1 MGAAVT
7 SALRSTIATVGVVIG
22 YLLLGE
28 ALLRGIFGYAIE
40 PWLASSRVFAF
51 VRPRLVIT
59 DYNGIRPAETVL
71 NMWPSAP
78 TSASSRWRS
87 ARSAPWCSPA
97 AMCREEP
104 HRRPT

>member
-1 MGAAVT
+1 
-7 SALRSTIATVGVVIG
+7 VGVVIG

-59 DYNGIRPAETVL
+59 DYDGIRPDTVL
-71 NMWPSAP
+71 NMWPSALYLGVI
-78 TSASSRWRS
+78 ALVVGAVCAVVFSRRDV
-87 ARSAPWCSPA
+87 P
-97 AMCREEP
+97 
-104 HRRPT
+104 